1 MKKTFLLSIAILTL
15 IACAAKKTTAVKT
28 MTEEDGAR
36 AAKKYPGA
44 SLISLQKG
52 KALYEENCSKCHGL
66 KEPTQ
71 YNEEQWGKH
80 VKRMAPKAKIDKPT
94 EELILQYVVTMNGQ

>member
-1 MKKTFLLSIAILTL
+1 
-15 IACAAKKTTAVKT
+15 

-44 SLISLQKG
+44 SLVSLQKG
-52 KALYEENCSKCHGL
+52 KALYEENCSKCHSL

-80 VKRMAPKAKIDKPT
+80 VKRMAPNAKIDKPT